1 MATIL
6 EEICLRKRHDL
17 NLIDTEV
24 KAGTLR
30 YVDRIMSEG
39 LMPHRSLPE
48 ALLNSPTGIIAEFK
62 RKSPSLGW
70 IKPDLSPRDVV
81 PGYVSVGATALSI
94 LTDEPYFG
102 GCKEFIE
109 EMRPLVDIPILRKD
123 FIIDEYQ
130 VFEAKQIGADVI
142 LLIAACLDKRQCRSL
157 AARARD
163 LDMDVLL
170 EVHNESELEYICDGV
185 TVVGVNN
192 RDLHVFKTD
201 INTSVRLAQFIPDEY
216 VKISESGLKTVGD
229 LKMLRSVGYRG
240 FLMGERFMKQE
251 LPAAALEQ
259 FINQLEQ

>member
-6 EEICLRKRHDL
+6 EEICQRKQHDI
-17 NLIDTEV
+17 NLIDEKTM
-24 KAGTLR
+24 KKT
-30 YVDRIMSEG
+30 YSNVDRIMSQG
-39 LMPHRSLPE
+39 LLSHISLPE
-48 ALLNSPTGIIAEFK
+48 ALLNSSTGIIAEFK

-70 IKPDLSPRDVV
+70 IKPDLQPEDVV
-81 PGYVSVGATALSI
+81 PGYASAGATALSI

-102 GCKEFIE
+102 GSLDFVER
-109 EMRPLVDIPILRKD
+109 MRPVVDIPILRKD
-123 FIIDEYQ
+123 FIIDDYQ

-142 LLIAACLDKRQCRSL
+142 LLIAACLDKKQCRAL
-157 AARARD
+157 AARARE

-170 EVHNESELEYICDGV
+170 EVHNESELEYLCDGV

-201 INTSVRLAQFIPDEY
+201 INTSVHLAQLIPDEY
-216 VKISESGLKTVGD
+216 VKISESGLKTVDD

-251 LPAAALEQ
+251 SPAAALEQ